1 MDKVNSKVSLNKID
15 TNVSLNEV
23 NTKVLLNEVSSSNSL
38 NKVNEA
44 VDENC
49 GCRFKYCGRCLE
61 VFKPSP
67 IYLNEDTRGQLN
79 EDDLI
84 LEKFKALVMIF
95 TSLLFTRNIIIFYAI
110 EKLICFLYNL
120 SFVLLLLLDVFTA
133 I

>member
-23 NTKVLLNEVSSSNSL
+23 NTKVLLNKVSSSNSL

-79 EDDLI
+79 EDDCI
-84 LEKFKALVMIF
+84 LEKFKALVIF
-95 TSLLFTRNIIIFYAI
+95 FTRNINI
-110 EKLICFLYNL
+110 L
-120 SFVLLLLLDVFTA
+120 
-133 I
+133 